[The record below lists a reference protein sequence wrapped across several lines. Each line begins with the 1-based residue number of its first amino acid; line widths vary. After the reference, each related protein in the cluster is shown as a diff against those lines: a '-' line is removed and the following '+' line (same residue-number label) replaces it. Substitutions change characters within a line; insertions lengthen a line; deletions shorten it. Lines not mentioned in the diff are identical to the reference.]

1 MTRILIVEDSA
12 DMAFG
17 LATSLEL
24 DGHEALIAEDGP
36 SGLAA
41 ARAERPDLIILD
53 LMLPGMDGYRVLRTL
68 REERVTT
75 PVLILSARGE
85 DVDKVRG
92 FTVGADD
99 YVTKPF
105 SLMEVLARVNALLRR
120 AHGTWPGA
128 AADTAVER
136 FGDVEVHLA
145 ARTVLRAGVEVQLA
159 PKEFDLLVALINR
172 RGGVLSRL
180 EALQEVWGHRAAV
193 LTRTVDVHVVEL
205 RRKLEDDPAAPRHL
219 LTVRKAGYRL
229 KV

>member
-41 ARAERPDLIILD
+41 ARAQRPDLIILD

-120 AHGTWPGA
+120 AHGSWPGA
-128 AADTAVER
+128 AEAEAVVER

-145 ARTVLRAGVEVQLA
+145 ARTVLRAGAEVALA
-159 PKEFDLLVALINR
+159 PKEYDLLVALINR
-172 RGGVLSRL
+172 RGGVLTRL
-180 EALQEVWGHRAAV
+180 EALQEVWGH
-193 LTRTVDVHVVEL
+193 
-205 RRKLEDDPAAPRHL
+205 
-219 LTVRKAGYRL
+219 
-229 KV
+229 